1 MALDCS
7 PDHHDSVKDIIDA
20 VRQVYIGIVVP
31 QTISVPPPEDVN
43 SRRVCF
49 EIAMTLLK
57 ALQENDKKMNQVEAD
72 KLFAS
77 KLKLNLIRA
86 NIESFNKT

>member
-1 MALDCS
+1 
-7 PDHHDSVKDIIDA
+7 
-20 VRQVYIGIVVP
+20 
-31 QTISVPPPEDVN
+31 
-43 SRRVCF
+43 
-49 EIAMTLLK
+49 MTLLK